1 MSGRHHV
8 CQGQNNGPTMFI
20 YSYVVHWSQYI
31 EMPRVGLKIY
41 AKL

>member
-1 MSGRHHV
+1 MYVKDR
-8 CQGQNNGPTMFI
+8 TMDL
-20 YSYVVHWSQYI
+20 QYLYTVMWYIGVSI